1 MIESFAEV
9 SKETKIRSAIN
20 SHTLIVLIELIK
32 RGAPVLD
39 QTAIETI
46 TKNCIVLIQDTVRSI
61 ITNNAVTYKNLLE
74 VSLDL
79 LKILISHS
87 TGHVDFIFT
96 ALGLNDTFDLVWTK
110 CELREIT

>member
-46 TKNCIVLIQDTVRSI
+46 TKNCIVLIQDTLRSI
-61 ITNNAVTYKNLLE
+61 ITNISVTYKNLLE

-110 CELREIT
+110 CELREII